1 MEDNKNKE
9 LIEENIQDVDLEE
22 NIDFE
27 EEIIKDTE
35 KSMEDNE
42 KEQDIIFLDG
52 SEKNESDI
60 QSKTTNN
67 DKPSNE
73 ADDEKSEEADEQ
85 EESGRYKVLARLMPN
100 LWTYGSPILFENGV
114 LERDQVSNINR
125 LSLAFTNIY
134 EKDIRDLYIT
144 IFADDGDGN
153 IEEINHSYLA
163 MGQTYLATKGK
174 AAKIVVKNE
183 NANRFVIKMEKV
195 VFEDGSVWSKSDAI
209 LESAG
214 EMEDVALF
222 AQAKTKD
229 YEDNYISGVE
239 EVEKDDSASIG
250 NGIEILKRI
259 VWYKNSAEIINNA
272 RKKYDLAIK
281 NEERKQASEDR
292 RINRQKVVRK
302 KYITAAV
309 ILVAIVLIGILLAVT
324 WFMPNEKYNQ
334 AQKFIDN
341 KKYGKAVEAFD
352 KLGGFRKSEAFLAEA
367 YYNLGLEALSN
378 NDEKMASDYF
388 TKSHNSDE
396 KSEYGKQAGA
406 FLDYY
411 SAVEALEKKDYDKAK
426 ELFTSSAKD
435 ASDFNLINKA
445 SAGMAQVSYINADY
459 STAWQTIKNVY
470 AKDNTTFSAQYAEY
484 GYAYAKQLI
493 DKGSIKEGMEIY
505 SKVKKLSKAT
515 NLNESVYNQ
524 AVKLGEA
531 GKIQECINLLE
542 QIKGSYK
549 PAKNLFDT
557 VSTFHKKVELW
568 VGTWKHTGTVNG
580 EKKTYTITISEVL
593 FKGEPCLK
601 IKDLNNKTLGFDTV
615 ISSKNHV
622 TQIEINEY
630 RLHFKLKKYHDQKFT
645 LTILEGKKMMRE
657 LKYAGEKY
665 KTKYKKK
672 K

>member
-9 LIEENIQDVDLEE
+9 LIEENTQGVDLEE
-22 NIDFE
+22 N
-27 EEIIKDTE
+27 
-35 KSMEDNE
+35 
-42 KEQDIIFLDG
+42 
-52 SEKNESDI
+52 
-60 QSKTTNN
+60 
-67 DKPSNE
+67 
-73 ADDEKSEEADEQ
+73 
-85 EESGRYKVLARLMPN
+85 GRYKVLAKLLPN
-100 LWTYGSPILFENGV
+100 LWTYGSPILFESGV
-114 LERDQVSNINR
+114 LERDQISNINR
-125 LSLAFTNIY
+125 MSLAFTNIY

-144 IFADDGDGN
+144 ILADDGEGN

-183 NANRFVIKMEKV
+183 NANKFVIRIEKV
-195 VFEDGSVWSKSDAI
+195 VFEDGSVWFKNDAV

-214 EMEDVALF
+214 EMEDVEVF

-229 YEDNYISGVE
+229 YEDNYISGME
-239 EVEKDDSASIG
+239 EVGKDDSASIG

-259 VWYKNSAEIINNA
+259 IWYKNSAEIIKTA
-272 RKKYDLAIK
+272 RKKYDLAVK

-292 RINRQKVVRK
+292 RINRQKAVRK
-302 KYITAAV
+302 KYITAAA
-309 ILVAIVLIGILLAVT
+309 ILVAIILIGVLLAVT
-324 WFMPNEKYNQ
+324 WFMPNKKYEQ
-334 AQKFIDN
+334 AQKLIDN
-341 KKYGKAVEAFD
+341 KKYSKAVEAFD
-352 KLGGFRKSEAFLAEA
+352 NLGGFRKSKGFLAEA
-367 YYNLGLEALSN
+367 YYNLGLEALTK
-378 NDEKMASDYF
+378 NDEKTASDYF
-388 TKSHNSDE
+388 TKSHNSDK

-411 SAVEALEKKDYDKAK
+411 SAAEALEKKDYDKAK
-426 ELFTSSAKD
+426 ELFTASAKA

-445 SAGMAQVSYINADY
+445 SAGTAQVSYINADY

-470 AKDNTTFSAQYAEY
+470 AKDNATFSAQYAEY

-505 SKVKKLSKAT
+505 SKVEKLSKAT

-531 GKIQECINLLE
+531 GKIQECINLLN
-542 QIKGSYK
+542 QIKGSYT
-549 PAKNLFDT
+549 PAKTLFDT
-557 VSTFHKKVELW
+557 VSIFHKKVELW
-568 VGTWKHTGTVNG
+568 VGTWKHTGKVNG

-593 FKGEPCLK
+593 FKGEPCLR
-601 IKDLNNKTLGFDTV
+601 IQDLNNKTLGFDTI
-615 ISSKNHV
+615 ISKKNHV
-622 TQIEINEY
+622 TQIEIGEY

-665 KTKYKKK
+665 KTEYKKK
-672 K
+672 